1 MSDTTDIPGSPRS
14 VDFTFSDTIAG
25 RVSGFDRA
33 ARVFSLVT
41 ADGRAF
47 DVSLDGAPGAEL
59 LHNLG
64 EPYQDATGHVDE
76 LLTQGAFVLAYGVF
90 YPHGGTLRFEAKR
103 LIFVGRDPEDF
114 RFEESGWWVRQI
126 KEIAGFYRRAQFG
139 DGPVDFADYRT
150 EIRLGGDKT
159 ASHVQETDTISRL
172 VYGMASAFLLTGEDE
187 YLEVAERG
195 TEYLREHMR
204 FVDTDENVVYWYHG
218 LKVDGD
224 TETKLFTSEFS
235 DDYDALPAYEQIYAL
250 AGPVQ
255 TYRITGDPR
264 IKADADATIRLFD
277 RFYLDPEEGGYFSHI
292 DPILL
297 SPDHASLGPNQARK
311 NWNSVGD
318 HAPAYLI
325 NLYLA
330 TGEQRYADMLE
341 YTFDTIVERFP
352 DLKNSPFVQER
363 FHRDWTPDTTHG
375 WQQNRAVVGHNL
387 KIAWNLMRM
396 NSLRPKDVY
405 LQTAVGLG
413 ETMPEVGGDRQRGGW
428 YDVVERVKEDGEER
442 FRFAW
447 HDRKAWWQQEQAIL
461 AYLILH
467 GVTGRPD
474 FRTEARDAQSFYNA
488 FFLDHDEGAVYFNTM
503 ASGLPYLLGVERLK
517 GSHSMSMYH
526 SAELCYLAAVYNN
539 LLASGKPMD
548 FWFKPDPAL
557 LEDRVLRVAPDL
569 LPAGA
574 VRIASVEIDGERHT
588 DFNAHALTVR
598 LPETSGRVKVR
609 VRLEADSRPE
619 VTG

>member
-1 MSDTTDIPGSPRS
+1 MTDTTGT
-14 VDFTFSDTIAG
+14 VNFTFSDTIAG
-25 RVSGFDRA
+25 RVTGFDKA
-33 ARVFSLVT
+33 ARTFTVRT

-47 DVSLDGAPGAEL
+47 EIALDGGPSAEL

-64 EPYQDATGHVDE
+64 EPYQDASGHIDE
-76 LLTQGAFVLAYGVF
+76 LLTEGAFVLAYGVF
-90 YPHGGTLRFEAKR
+90 YPKSGSDALRFEAKR
-103 LIFVGRDPEDF
+103 LIFVGRRRDDF
-114 RFEESGWWVRQI
+114 RFEEAGWWVKQI
-126 KEIAGFYRRAQFG
+126 EEIAGFYRKAQFG
-139 DGPVDFADYRT
+139 DGPIDFKDYRT
-150 EIRLGGDKT
+150 EIRLSGEKT
-159 ASHVQETDTISRL
+159 GSHVQETDTISRL
-172 VYGMASAFLLTGEDE
+172 VYGMASAFQLTGNDE

-204 FVDTDENVVYWYHG
+204 FVDTDENVTYWYHG

-224 TETKLFTSEFS
+224 IETKLLTSEFG

-255 TYRITGDPR
+255 TYRVTGDPR

-297 SPDHASLGPNQARK
+297 SPDHDSLGPNKARK

-330 TGEQRYADMLE
+330 TGEKKYADMLE

-352 DLKNSPFVQER
+352 DTKNSPFVQER
-363 FHRDWTPDTTHG
+363 FHKDWSADTTHG

-396 NSLRPKDVY
+396 HSLRSKDVY
-405 LQTAVGLG
+405 LETAASIA
-413 ETMPEVGGDRQRGGW
+413 ETMPEVGSDRQRGGW
-428 YDVVERVKEDGEER
+428 YDVLERVRADGEDQ
-442 FRFAW
+442 FRFTW

-461 AYLILH
+461 AYLIL
-467 GVTGRPD
+467 GGITRRED

-488 FFLDHDEGAVYFNTM
+488 FFLDHDEGAVYFNVL
-503 ASGLPYLLGVERLK
+503 ASGLPYLLGVERHK

-539 LLASGKPMD
+539 LLVGGKAMD

-557 LEDRVLRVAPDL
+557 VEDRTLRVAPDL
-569 LPAGA
+569 LPAGS
-574 VRIASVEIDGERHT
+574 VRIESVEIEGEPYA
-588 DFNAHALTVR
+588 DFDADALTVR
-598 LPETSGRVKVR
+598 LPETSGRVKIK
-609 VRLEADSRPE
+609 VRLAPNSRTE

>member
-1 MSDTTDIPGSPRS
+1 MTETSGI
-14 VDFTFSDTIAG
+14 VNFTFSDTVAG
-25 RVSGFDRA
+25 RVTGFDRA
-33 ARVFSLVT
+33 ARTFTVDT

-47 DVSLDGAPGAEL
+47 EVALDGGPSAEL

-64 EPYQDATGHVDE
+64 EPYQDASGHIDE
-76 LLTQGAFVLAYGVF
+76 LVVEGAYVIAYGIF
-90 YPHGGTLRFEAKR
+90 YPQGGTDRLRFEAKR
-103 LIFVGRDPEDF
+103 LIFLGRNSDDF
-114 RFEESGWWVRQI
+114 RFEEAGWWVRQI
-126 KEIAGFYRRAQFG
+126 EEIAGFYRKAQFG
-139 DGPVDFADYRT
+139 EGPVDFKDYRT
-150 EIRLGGDKT
+150 EIRLSGDKT
-159 ASHVQETDTISRL
+159 GSHVQETDTISRL
-172 VYGMASAFLLTGEDE
+172 VYGMASAFQLTGNDE

-204 FVDTDENVVYWYHG
+204 FVDTDENVTYWYHG

-224 TETKLFTSEFS
+224 IETKLFTSEFG

-255 TYRITGDPR
+255 TYRVTGDPR

-297 SPDHASLGPNQARK
+297 SPDHDSLGPNKARK

-330 TGEQRYADMLE
+330 TGEKKYADMLE
-341 YTFDTIVERFP
+341 YTFDTIVDRFP
-352 DLKNSPFVQER
+352 DTKNSPFVQER
-363 FHRDWTPDTTHG
+363 FHKDWSADTTHG

-396 NSLRPKDVY
+396 HSLRPKDAY
-405 LQTAVGLG
+405 LETAAEIGA
-413 ETMPEVGGDRQRGGW
+413 TMPEAGSDRQRGGW
-428 YDVVERVKEDGEER
+428 YDVVERTKADGEDR
-442 FRFAW
+442 FRFTW

-461 AYLILH
+461 AYLVLAGI
-467 GVTGRPD
+467 TRRED

-488 FFLDHDEGAVYFNTM
+488 FFLDHDEGAVYFNVL
-503 ASGLPYLLGVERLK
+503 ASGLPYLLGVERHK

-539 LLASGKPMD
+539 LLISGKAMD

-557 LEDRVLRVAPDL
+557 VEDRTLRVAPDL
-569 LPAGA
+569 LPAGS
-574 VRIASVEIDGERHT
+574 VRIESVEIEGEPYS
-588 DFNAHALTVR
+588 DYDAEALTVR
-598 LPETSGRVKVR
+598 LPETSGRLKIKVR
-609 VRLEADSRPE
+609 LAAGSRAE
-619 VTG
+619 VSG

>member
-1 MSDTTDIPGSPRS
+1 MTGNPGTP
-14 VDFTFSDTIAG
+14 DFTFSDTVAG
-25 RVSGFDRA
+25 RVTGFDA
-33 ARVFSLVT
+33 ASREATLTT
-41 ADGRAF
+41 ADGQA
-47 DVSLDGAPGAEL
+47 VTMSLDGGPAAEL

-64 EPYQDATGHVDE
+64 EPYQDASGHIDD
-76 LLTQGAFVLAYGVF
+76 LLTPGRFLLAYGVY
-90 YPHGGTLRFEAKR
+90 YPKGGGLRFEAKR
-103 LIFVGRDPEDF
+103 LVFVGRDTDDY
-114 RFEESGWWVRQI
+114 RFEEGGWWIRQI
-126 KEIAGFYRRAQFG
+126 REIAAFYRRAQFG
-139 DGPVDFADYRT
+139 DGPVDFTDYRT
-150 EIRLGGDKT
+150 EIRLSGDKT

-187 YLEVAERG
+187 YLEIAERG
-195 TEYLREHMR
+195 TEYLRAHMR

-255 TYRITGDPR
+255 TYRVTGDPR

-277 RFYLDPEEGGYFSHI
+277 RFYLDPEHGGYFSHI

-297 SPDHASLGPNQARK
+297 DPGHDSLGPNQSRK

-330 TGEQRYADMLE
+330 TGEKSYADMLE

-352 DLKNSPFVQER
+352 DPEHSPFVQER
-363 FHRDWTPDTTHG
+363 FHRDWSHDTTHG

-396 NSLRPKDVY
+396 HSLRPKSRY
-405 LQTAVGLG
+405 LELATGIG
-413 ETMPEVGGDRQRGGW
+413 ETMPAVGSDRRRGGW
-428 YDVVERVKEDGEER
+428 YDVVERLKADGEDV

-467 GVTGRPD
+467 GVTGREE

-488 FFLDHDEGAVYFNTM
+488 FFLDHDEGAVYFNTL
-503 ASGLPYLLGVERLK
+503 ANGLPYLLGVERLK

-526 SAELCYLAAVYNN
+526 STELCYLAAVYNN
-539 LLASGKPMD
+539 LLIDGRAMD
-548 FWFKPDPAL
+548 FWFKPDPAVL
-557 LEDRVLRVAPDL
+557 PDRLLRVAPDL
-569 LPAGA
+569 LPAGS
-574 VRIASVEIDGERHT
+574 VRVESVEIDGEPHT
-588 DFNAHALTVR
+588 DFDAGALTVR
-598 LPETSGRVKVR
+598 LPETSGRVKVK
-609 VRLEADSRPE
+609 VRLAPGSPTE

>member
-1 MSDTTDIPGSPRS
+1 MSNT
-14 VDFTFSDTIAG
+14 VNFTFSDTIAG
-25 RVSGFDRA
+25 RATAFDKE
-33 ARVFSLVT
+33 ARSFTLTT
-41 ADGRAF
+41 ADGRDFEVA
-47 DVSLDGAPGAEL
+47 LDGGPSAEL

-64 EPYQDATGHVDE
+64 EPYQDASGHIDA
-76 LLTQGAFVLAYGVF
+76 LLEEGRFVFAYGVF
-90 YPHGGTLRFEAKR
+90 YPNGEAPRFEAKR
-103 LIFVGRDPEDF
+103 LIFVGRQGDDY
-114 RFEESGWWVRQI
+114 RFEEDSWWIRQI
-126 KEIAGFYRRAQFG
+126 EEIAAFYRKAQFG
-139 DGPVDFADYRT
+139 NGPVDFSRYRT
-150 EIRLGGDKT
+150 DIRLGGEKT

-172 VYGMASAFLLTGEDE
+172 VYGMASAFLLTGDDQ

-277 RFYLDPEEGGYFSHI
+277 RFYLDPDEGGYFSHI

-297 SPDHASLGPNQARK
+297 SPEHASLGPNRARK

-330 TGEQRYADMLE
+330 TGEKSYADMLE

-352 DLKNSPFVQER
+352 DTKNSPFVQER
-363 FHRDWTPDTTHG
+363 FHKDWSHDTTHG
-375 WQQNRAVVGHNL
+375 WQQDRAVIGHNL

-396 NSLRPKDVY
+396 HSLRAKDAY
-405 LQTAVGLG
+405 IDTAVSIG
-413 ETMPEVGGDRQRGGW
+413 ETMPAVGADRQRGGW
-428 YDVVERVKEDGEER
+428 YDVVERLKAGQEEQ

-467 GVTGRPD
+467 GTTGREE
-474 FRTEARDAQSFYNA
+474 FATEARDAQSFYNA
-488 FFLDHDEGAVYFNTM
+488 FFLDHDEGAVYFNTL

-539 LLASGKPMD
+539 LLVNGKAMD

-557 LEDRVLRVAPDL
+557 VEDRLLRVSPDL
-569 LPAGA
+569 LPAGS
-574 VRIASVEIDGERHT
+574 VRIESVEIDGERHT
-588 DFNAHALTVR
+588 DYDSGALTVR
-598 LPETSGRVKVR
+598 LPETSGRVKVK
-609 VRLEADSRPE
+609 VRLAANRTTEE
-619 VTG
+619 VAR

>member
-1 MSDTTDIPGSPRS
+1 
-14 VDFTFSDTIAG
+14 
-25 RVSGFDRA
+25 
-33 ARVFSLVT
+33 
-41 ADGRAF
+41 
-47 DVSLDGAPGAEL
+47 
-59 LHNLG
+59 
-64 EPYQDATGHVDE
+64 Y
-76 LLTQGAFVLAYGVF
+76 
-90 YPHGGTLRFEAKR
+90 
-103 LIFVGRDPEDF
+103 
-114 RFEESGWWVRQI
+114 
-126 KEIAGFYRRAQFG
+126 
-139 DGPVDFADYRT
+139 
-150 EIRLGGDKT
+150 
-159 ASHVQETDTISRL
+159 
-172 VYGMASAFLLTGEDE
+172 
-187 YLEVAERG
+187 
-195 TEYLREHMR
+195 
-204 FVDTDENVVYWYHG
+204 TDENVVYWYHG

-224 TETKLFTSEFS
+224 VETKLFTSEFS

-255 TYRITGDPR
+255 TYRVTGDPR

-277 RFYLDPEEGGYFSHI
+277 RFYLDSEQGGYFSHI

-387 KIAWNLMRM
+387 KIAWNLARM

-405 LQTAVGLG
+405 LDTAVALG
-413 ETMPEVGGDRQRGGW
+413 ESMPEIGSDRQRGGW
-428 YDVVERVKEDGEER
+428 YDVVERVKVDGEER
-442 FRFAW
+442 FRFTW

-467 GVTGRPD
+467 GVTGRLD

-488 FFLDHDEGAVYFNTM
+488 FFLDHDEGAVYFNTL

-539 LLASGKPMD
+539 LLVNGSPMD
-548 FWFKPDPAL
+548 FWFKPDP
-557 LEDRVLRVAPDL
+557 EQIPDRVLRVAPDL
-569 LPAGA
+569 LPAGS
-574 VRIASVEIDGERHT
+574 VRIASVEIDGVEHT
-588 DFNAHALTVR
+588 DFNAQALTVR
-598 LPETSGRVKVR
+598 LPDTSGRVKVR
-609 VRLEADSRPE
+609 VRLKGESRTE
-619 VTG
+619 VKG

>member
-1 MSDTTDIPGSPRS
+1 MATASDT
-14 VDFTFSDTIAG
+14 VNFTFSDTIAG
-25 RVSGFDRA
+25 RVTGFDRE
-33 ARVFSLVT
+33 ARVVT
-41 ADGRAF
+41 VITPGGTEFRI
-47 DVSLDGAPGAEL
+47 SLDGGPSAEL

-64 EPYQDATGHVDE
+64 EPYQDASGHIDDMLQE
-76 LLTQGAFVLAYGVF
+76 GTFVLAYGIF
-90 YPHGGTLRFEAKR
+90 YPTGGRLRFEAKR
-103 LIFVGRDPEDF
+103 LVFVGRQGDDF
-114 RFEESGWWVRQI
+114 RFEEAGWWIRQI
-126 KEIAGFYRRAQFG
+126 REIAAFYRKAQFG
-139 DGPVDFADYRT
+139 DGPVDFEQYRT
-150 EIRLGGDKT
+150 EIRLGGEKT

-218 LKVDGD
+218 LSIDGD
-224 TETKLFTSEFS
+224 IEKKLFTSEFS

-250 AGPVQ
+250 AGPIQ
-255 TYRITGDPR
+255 TYRVTGDPR
-264 IKADADATIRLFD
+264 IRNDADATIRLFD
-277 RFYLDPEEGGYFSHI
+277 RFYLDPEHGGYFSHI

-297 SPDHASLGPNQARK
+297 SPHHESLGPNKARK

-330 TGEQRYADMLE
+330 TGDRKYADMLE

-352 DLKNSPFVQER
+352 DPKNSPFVQER
-363 FHRDWTPDTTHG
+363 FHQDWSPDTTHG

-396 NSLRPKDVY
+396 HSLRPKPEY
-405 LQTAVGLG
+405 LETAASIG
-413 ETMPEVGGDRQRGGW
+413 ETMPDVGADRQRGGW
-428 YDVVERVKEDGEER
+428 YDVVERIKRDGEEQ

-467 GVTGRPD
+467 GITGRED
-474 FRTEARDAQSFYNA
+474 FRDEARDAQSFYNA
-488 FFLDHDEGAVYFNTM
+488 FFLDHDEGAVYFNTL
-503 ASGLPYLLGVERLK
+503 ANGLPYLLGVERLK

-539 LLASGKPMD
+539 LLVGGKAMD
-548 FWFKPDPAL
+548 FWFKPDPAD
-557 LEDRVLRVAPDL
+557 LEGRLLRVAPDL
-569 LPAGA
+569 LPPGS
-574 VRIASVEIDGERHT
+574 VRIESVDIEGEPHT
-588 DFNAHALTVR
+588 DFDADALTVT

-609 VRLEADSRPE
+609 VRLAPRARTE

>member
-1 MSDTTDIPGSPRS
+1 MSESARN
-14 VDFTFSDTIAG
+14 VDFTFSDTVAG
-25 RVSGFDRA
+25 RVAGFDRE
-33 ARVFSLVT
+33 ARAFSVVT
-41 ADGRAF
+41 ADGRSF
-47 DVSLDGAPGAEL
+47 EVSLDGGPSAEL

-64 EPYQDATGHVDE
+64 EPYQDATSHIDE
-76 LLTQGAFVLAYGVF
+76 LLTEGAFVLAHGIF
-90 YPHGGTLRFEAKR
+90 YPHSETLRFEAKR
-103 LIFVGRDPEDF
+103 LIFMGRDPEDF
-114 RFEESGWWVRQI
+114 RFEEAGWWIRQI
-126 KEIAGFYRRAQFG
+126 KEIAGFYRKAQFG
-139 DGPVDFADYRT
+139 DGPVDFGAYRT

-172 VYGMASAFLLTGEDE
+172 VYGMASAFLLTGDDE

-224 TETKLFTSEFS
+224 IEKKLFTSEFS

-297 SPDHASLGPNQARK
+297 SPHHSSLGPNEGRK

-330 TGEQRYADMLE
+330 TGERKYADMLE
-341 YTFDTIVERFP
+341 YTFDTIVEHFP

-363 FHRDWTPDTTHG
+363 FHKDWSPDTTHG

-396 NSLRPKDVY
+396 NALRPKDVY
-405 LQTAVGLG
+405 LQTALSLG
-413 ETMPEVGGDRQRGGW
+413 ESMPEVGSDRQRGGW
-428 YDVVERVKEDGEER
+428 YDVVERIKVDGEER

-467 GVTGRPD
+467 GITGRVD
-474 FRTEARDAQSFYNA
+474 FRSEARDAQSFYNA

-503 ASGLPYLLGVERLK
+503 ANGLPYLLGVERLK

-539 LLASGKPMD
+539 LLAGGKAMD

-557 LEDRVLRVAPDL
+557 IEDRILRVAPDL
-569 LPAGA
+569 LPAGT
-574 VRIASVEIDGERHT
+574 VRIAAVEVDGEEHT
-588 DFNAHALTVR
+588 DFNAQALTVL

-609 VRLEADSRPE
+609 VRLAPNSRTE

>member
-1 MSDTTDIPGSPRS
+1 MSTTSDT
-14 VDFTFSDTIAG
+14 VNFTFSDTIAG
-25 RVSGFDRA
+25 RVTGFDRD
-33 ARVFSLVT
+33 ARVVSVVT
-41 ADGRAF
+41 PAGTEFRI
-47 DVSLDGAPGAEL
+47 SLDGGPSAEL

-64 EPYQDATGHVDE
+64 EPYQDASGHIDDMLQE
-76 LLTQGAFVLAYGVF
+76 GTFVLAYGVF
-90 YPHGGTLRFEAKR
+90 YPTEERLRFEAKR
-103 LIFVGRDPEDF
+103 LIFVGRQGDDF
-114 RFEESGWWVRQI
+114 RFEETGWWVRQI
-126 KEIAGFYRRAQFG
+126 REIAAFYRKAQFG
-139 DGPVDFADYRT
+139 DGPVDFGQYRT
-150 EIRLGGDKT
+150 EIRLGGEKT

-218 LKVDGD
+218 LSIDGD
-224 TETKLFTSEFS
+224 IEKKLFTSEFS

-264 IKADADATIRLFD
+264 IRNDADATLRLFD
-277 RFYLDPEEGGYFSHI
+277 RFYLDPEHGGYFSHI

-297 SPDHASLGPNQARK
+297 SPHHESLGPNKARK

-330 TGEQRYADMLE
+330 TGEKRYADMLE

-352 DLKNSPFVQER
+352 DPKNSPFVQER
-363 FHRDWTPDTTHG
+363 FHQDWSHDTTHG

-396 NSLRPKDVY
+396 HSLRPKAEY
-405 LQTAVGLG
+405 LDMAASIG
-413 ETMPEVGGDRQRGGW
+413 ETMPDVGADRQRGGW
-428 YDVVERVKEDGEER
+428 YDVVERVKHDGEEH

-467 GVTGRPD
+467 GITGRED
-474 FRTEARDAQSFYNA
+474 FRDEARDAQSFYNA
-488 FFLDHDEGAVYFNTM
+488 FFLDHDEGAVYFNTL

-539 LLASGKPMD
+539 LLVGGKAMD
-548 FWFKPDPAL
+548 FWFKPDPSDL
-557 LEDRVLRVAPDL
+557 DGRLLRVAPDL
-569 LPAGA
+569 LPPGS
-574 VRIASVEIDGERHT
+574 VRIESVEIEGEPHT
-588 DFNAHALTVR
+588 DFDAGALTVT
-598 LPETSGRVKVR
+598 LPETSGRVKVK
-609 VRLEADSRPE
+609 VRLAPRARTE
-619 VTG
+619 VAG